1 MGDLKGEKEI
11 TRIRITGGAIFL
23 GIIAAHQVE
32 ALAPASGCWTCRQ
45 RQTRGPWEVS
55 GRDLRQVNTPGR
67 MFRGEREPLTGEA
80 REATSMRL
88 GVEPCRFLWWELLM
102 PQVLKSYER
111 RLHLTVATSTKRGVR
126 WNWVCIP
133 TLQPTSLV
141 TLCKLLIIFSCLY
154 FIICKMG
161 VIIVPPL

>member
-102 PQVLKSYER
+102 PQYSKAMKEDYISQWPQVQKGESDGTEFASQLCNQLALWPCANYLSFFR
-111 RLHLTVATSTKRGVR
+111 AFTSSSVK
-126 WNWVCIP
+126 WE
-133 TLQPTSLV
+133 
-141 TLCKLLIIFSCLY
+141 
-154 FIICKMG
+154 
-161 VIIVPPL
+161 